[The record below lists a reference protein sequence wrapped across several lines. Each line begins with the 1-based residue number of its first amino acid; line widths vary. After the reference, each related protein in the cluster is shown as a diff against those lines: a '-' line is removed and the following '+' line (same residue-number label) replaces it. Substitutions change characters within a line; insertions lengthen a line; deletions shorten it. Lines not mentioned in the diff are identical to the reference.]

1 MFLPSDQV
9 VIAIENSKTCF
20 DIFKEFKSTNPNDK
34 FEMEAIN
41 IGNRSINVIHS
52 DQLYEYFHTYLD
64 EKFDDVKAAC
74 LKGLVGKTSKMKLY
88 YVTPKELLK
97 LMPASNISMFNYQ
110 GSYFFSLIN
119 SSGEIVTLIQAI
131 KPVVGVDHH
140 LFDYVFKSLL
150 KDSIRYVFK
159 NQNILKDNI
168 KNETIKHYLVKTTE
182 WYRAFIEN
190 IIDRY
195 NLISQVKSN
204 SRDVTIDA
212 LTNQLLNIVA
222 EGSRKGKVETN
233 AILDFFKVTMLRSTD
248 VLKKFDINQDTNKI
262 QKLEDVNIEDN
273 LNNAKRY
280 LKEIYTPFKKIFKN
294 MIFQPEVLIVN
305 QEFQN
310 ILEIIYKS
318 YDAIFEQSIDVNF
331 YIRGTILQELYH
343 FHTIA
348 VNYHMF
354 KEDDEL
360 ILDALISGDIFELQ
374 NNFGYKKPLRVKRIR
389 KVCLEVSGLTPTAM
403 KNGNYGDIEEIE
415 LSEDGDL
422 LKTGYT
428 SNYVKNIIKDQ
439 VMRQNKKFEVIQDS
453 LIRLIDNG
461 VITPVMFTDSESFNI
476 LATQSNNYQY
486 EKRIMGF
493 YENER
498 NRIFL
503 LLNNVSVGGMGS
515 ACNSGIISL
524 ILHELMHYAYQNL
537 INDYMV
543 IFNTYIQTFYSDFFN
558 HYYKMDIPKDQVEKY
573 VKSLY
578 KLEKNGKAGDMIDNL
593 NDILEYAQEK
603 GDKNLAY
610 MNSKAFEKLFMYLSE
625 PLKNDTG
632 AKIAQ
637 LSKSFFTESMLVAYE
652 KTFCS
657 MNKEIAQRYLTQN
670 DSVKFNSVFY
680 QEFIAT
686 SEVAAMLAG
695 TLVRELYKQQITL
708 QEDHPIAKMINTL

>member
-9 VIAIENSKTCF
+9 IVAIENAKTCL
-20 DIFKEFKSTNPNDK
+20 DMFKEFKTTNPNDK
-34 FEMEAIN
+34 FEMEAIS

-52 DQLYEYFHTYLD
+52 DQLYQYFHEYLL
-64 EKFDDVKAAC
+64 EKFDDLKGTC
-74 LKGLVGKTSKMKLY
+74 LKNLVGKTSKMKLY

-97 LMPASNISMFNYQ
+97 LMPASNISMFTYQ
-110 GSYFFSLIN
+110 GSYYFSFIN
-119 SSGEIVTLIQAI
+119 SAGDIITLIQAV
-131 KPVVGVDHH
+131 KPVTAIDHN
-140 LFDYVFKSLL
+140 LFESVFKSLL
-150 KDSIRYVFK
+150 KDSVRYVFK

-168 KNETIKHYLVKTTE
+168 KNTTIKSYLDKTIE

-195 NLISQVKSN
+195 NLLSQVKSN
-204 SRDVTIDA
+204 SRDVAIDT
-212 LTNQLLNIVA
+212 LTTQFVNIISDGA
-222 EGSRKGKVETN
+222 RKGKVESN
-233 AILDFFKVTMLRSTD
+233 AILDFFKVTMLRNTD
-248 VLKKFDINQDTNKI
+248 VLKKFDIDPDTNKI
-262 QKLEDVNIEDN
+262 KKLEDVNIEEN
-273 LNNAKRY
+273 ISNAKRY
-280 LKEIYTPFKKIFKN
+280 LKEIYAPFKKIFQN

-310 ILEIIYKS
+310 ILDIIYKA
-318 YDAIFEQSIDVNF
+318 YDEIFEQSIDVNF
-331 YIRGTILQELYH
+331 YIRNTILQELYH
-343 FHTIA
+343 FHTVA
-348 VNYHMF
+348 VNYHTF
-354 KEDDEL
+354 KEDDAA
-360 ILDALISGDIFELQ
+360 IIDALVSGDIFDLQ
-374 NNFGYKKPLRVKRIR
+374 SNIEIRRPLRVKRIR
-389 KVCLEVSGLTPTAM
+389 KVCMEVSGLTPIAM
-403 KNGNYGDIEEIE
+403 RNGNYGDIEEIE
-415 LSEDGDL
+415 LSADGDL
-422 LKTGYT
+422 LRTGYT

-439 VMRQNKKFEVIQDS
+439 VILQNKKFEVIQDS
-453 LIRLIDNG
+453 LVRLIDNG
-461 VITPVMFTDSESFNI
+461 VITPVMFTDNESFNI
-476 LATQSNNYQY
+476 LATQSNNFEY

-503 LLNNVSVGGMGS
+503 LLNNVSIGGMGS
-515 ACNSGIISL
+515 ASNSGIISL

-537 INDYMV
+537 LNDYMS
-543 IFNTYIQTFYSDFFN
+543 IFNTYIQSFYSDFFK
-558 HYYKMDIPKDQVEKY
+558 HYYKMDIPKNLLEPY

-578 KLEKNGKAGDMIDNL
+578 KMEKNNKTGDMVDKL
-593 NDILEYAQEK
+593 NVILEYAQEK

-610 MNSKAFEKLFMYLSE
+610 MNSKVFEKLFMYLSE

-632 AKIAQ
+632 TKIAK

-695 TLVRELYKQQITL
+695 TLVRELYKQQISL